1 MANPVYLVGAER
13 TGTSLGSG
21 PLRKEER
28 TSVLEGRLSE
38 LVSTAMLVQSSAYPT
53 NIAVTGARKEVSR
66 VRVNQREIVLYTAD
80 RSLRSWRAKRLLARR
95 GYHFEV
101 VRIIN
106 DGLRARLKRLRSN
119 DYRQTVPYL
128 YVDNR
133 PVGGWGDIK
142 VLDGSGTLELLVRGE
157 V

>member
-1 MANPVYLVGAER
+1 VANPVYLVGAER

-66 VRVNQREIVLYTAD
+66 VTVDQREIVLYTAN

-119 DYRQTVPYL
+119 DY
-128 YVDNR
+128 
-133 PVGGWGDIK
+133 
-142 VLDGSGTLELLVRGE
+142 
-157 V
+157 